1 MAVPKLKYPIFLLPR
16 RSSCLTLA
24 PSNPI
29 EKLIKDADPR
39 PPRGRAICLKG
50 PHMRLQ
56 LAGLVL
62 LGGLMAQAQAMAPM
76 SSTASQQVPDWAVA
90 LPGQP
95 ACVRDRLVITLRE
108 ETLPSRL
115 AADRAQ
121 LEDVPALAS
130 FAQARQLRA
139 SRPLI
144 QHELDG
150 VAHDSGLDR
159 VIIVDLAAGR
169 DLASEQ
175 ALWAARP
182 EVEAAELDWMVHTML
197 TPNDPNFS
205 TQWALNNTGTGGYTA
220 DCDIDA
226 PEAWNTYTGSTT
238 VKIAIIDTGVRLTH
252 QDLSAKVIA
261 GYDFVNGDTDPTDDN
276 MHGTA
281 CASLAAASTNNS
293 LGMAGVDWNARV
305 MPLKVL
311 NASGSGTTTNI
322 VSAVDWARTNGA
334 NVISM
339 SLGGGSYLASF
350 NTAINNA
357 YNAGI
362 PVICA
367 AGNDNSSTISYPA
380 AYTNSFAV
388 GAMSPCNQRKS
399 PSSCD
404 GETWWG
410 SNYGTGLD
418 LISPGVLLRSA
429 TNTSNTAYI
438 TNMNGTSGATPI
450 VAGVAALVR
459 GRNSALTAQ
468 QIYDLLNAN
477 ADDLSTAGW
486 DSQTGWGRLNAQR
499 AVAAAAPDPC
509 ASETIAPVLTHTALG
524 NTSNT
529 TTPYAVSA
537 TVTDN
542 CTLASVT
549 LRWQINGGVWNSA
562 AMTAA
567 GSTYSGSIP
576 AQVFGSTVHYQI
588 VAVDARANT
597 TTGDYTFNVLDPCLS
612 DATAPAI
619 VLASGI
625 SDTYNLDGPYVGSVT
640 ISDPCGLIFQAL
652 TYTVN
657 GGPSQGG
664 IMTNIGGN
672 TYSCSIPGQ
681 PANSTVVWT
690 VSAGDNSPAHN
701 SGSLSWT
708 FHVLNPCDIETVPP
722 VIVHTALGNTS
733 SSAPYTVEATVTDNC
748 AVAGSTLRWQINGGT
763 WSSVPMTAA
772 GSVFS
777 GAIPAQAYGSLVAY
791 EIVALDARGNTALV
805 AHTFV
810 VVDPCASDAV
820 APALAI
826 TTTFANPVDPAVA
839 NVAAFSSNDPCG
851 LSIVAVTYSVDGGS
865 MMVGSVTPAGVD
877 YLAEIPGQTAGSVV
891 AWTLF
896 AVDDSPAH
904 NQASLTGSYT
914 VVAALP
920 VDAPVVTLV
929 WTGENQLT
937 LGWGAVVNATAYK
950 IYSSAGA
957 TGPWTLLQTATG
969 TSAVLDVTGLNAGFF
984 KVSASN

>member
-1 MAVPKLKYPIFLLPR
+1 
-16 RSSCLTLA
+16 
-24 PSNPI
+24 
-29 EKLIKDADPR
+29 
-39 PPRGRAICLKG
+39 
-50 PHMRLQ
+50 MRLQ

-459 GRNSALTAQ
+459 GRNSTLTAQ

-529 TTPYAVSA
+529 STPYAVGA

-542 CTLASVT
+542 CTVASVT
-549 LRWQINGGVWNSA
+549 LRWQINGGVWASA
-562 AMTAA
+562 AMTAS

-576 AQVFGSTVHYQI
+576 AQAFGSTVHYQI

-597 TTGDYTFNVLDPCLS
+597 TTGDYTFSVLNPCDS
-612 DATAPAI
+612 DATGPAI
-619 VLASGI
+619 TMVSPVPSPAPV
-625 SDTYNLDGPYVGSVT
+625 GPYAFT
-640 ISDPCGLIFQAL
+640 ITLTDPCGVNSAEVG
-652 TYTVN
+652 YTVN
-657 GGPSQGG
+657 GGTQQWGSLALSSGSTWVG
-664 IMTNIGGN
+664 
-672 TYSCSIPGQ
+672 SIPTQVG
-681 PANSTVVWT
+681 PSTVVYT
-690 VSAGDNSPAHN
+690 VYAYDNSAAN
-701 SGSLSWT
+701 NESSQSWT
-708 FHVLNPCDIETVPP
+708 FTVPNPCDTETVPP
-722 VIVHTALGNTS
+722 VIVHSALGNS
-733 SSAPYTVEATVTDNC
+733 SSNSTPYPANATITDNC
-748 AVAGSTLRWQINGGT
+748 TLAGAVLRWQIDGGV
-763 WSSVPMTAA
+763 WSSVAMSAS
-772 GSVFS
+772 GSTYS
-777 GAIPAQAYGSLVAY
+777 GAIPAQAFGSSVHY
-791 EIVALDARGNTALV
+791 QIVATDARGNASTSDN
-805 AHTFV
+805 TFSV
-810 VVDPCASDAV
+810 IDPCAVDASGPTITLDSAVPDPSDV
-820 APALAI
+820 GPY
-826 TTTFANPVDPAVA
+826 
-839 NVAAFSSNDPCG
+839 AFTMTVSDPCG
-851 LSIVAVTYSVDGGS
+851 VNSCDVAFTVDGGTQQWGTVVNS
-865 MMVGSVTPAGVD
+865 GGNAWLGS
-877 YLAEIPGQTAGSVV
+877 IPSQTGPCVV
-891 AWTLF
+891 A
-896 AVDDSPAH
+896 
-904 NQASLTGSYT
+904 YT
-914 VVAALP
+914 VYAYDNSSSNNESIWSGTFTVNAITPL
-920 VDAPVVTLV
+920 DAPVSSLV
-929 WTGENQLT
+929 WTAENQLT
-937 LGWGAVVNATAYK
+937 LGWNAVAGAISYK
-950 IYSSAGA
+950 IYSSTGA